1 METTLF
7 KEACLTNLTL
17 SCDANGMRAEITIS
31 DCSSRPTVQELLTLL
46 RNQHVVFGIDQSLL
60 KMIAKGVCAGGVQ
73 TVAIGKPA
81 RPGTPGRLEWCID
94 LSRTGK
100 PRELAD
106 GRVNLRDLQTH
117 CNVTRQQQL
126 VRVFPPV
133 SGEDGM
139 TVFGTPV
146 SPTPLEPLN
155 FTLGKGTCR
164 DENEPELIRAAI
176 EGAVVFD
183 GGTLQVVNRR
193 VITGDV
199 DYSTGNI
206 SFTGDM
212 KIAGT
217 VRAGFSVSV
226 TGDLFI
232 GGNVEDATV
241 LSGGSVTV
249 QGGASGSG
257 NGTVKAAD
265 TITVHHVSQF
275 LLHAEKAVQVE
286 EDALHCT
293 IHSDGPVRAR
303 SIVGGTVTAQEV
315 FAEVIGS
322 VAEIRT
328 VIDIAG
334 RARLSRER
342 YDLLKR
348 YGVVAAA
355 KAQEFEKLYLLV
367 RDGMDED
374 GYLKGFE
381 EQILASMK
389 DNTLES
395 IRTCRTI
402 QERIEKIDRMEET
415 QGESLIVSGVV
426 HPNTLLKVG
435 LEERLVREMERNVRL
450 TSGRGVHEK

>member
-1 METTLF
+1 
-7 KEACLTNLTL
+7 
-17 SCDANGMRAEITIS
+17 MRAEITIP
-31 DCSSRPTVQELLTLL
+31 DFHSRPTVQELVTQL

-60 KMIAKGVCAGGVQ
+60 KMIAKGACAGGVH
-73 TVAIGKPA
+73 TVATGKPA
-81 RPGTPGRLEWCID
+81 RPGIPGRLEWCID
-94 LSRTGK
+94 LSHAGK

-126 VRVFPPV
+126 VRAIAPV
-133 SGEDGM
+133 LGEAGM
-139 TVFGTPV
+139 TVFGTPIP
-146 SPTPLEPLN
+146 SAPLEPLN
-155 FTLGKGTCR
+155 FIAGKGTCR
-164 DENEPELIRAAI
+164 DENEPELIRSAI

-183 GGTLQVVNRR
+183 GRTLQVVNSR

-212 KIAGT
+212 KITGT
-217 VRAGFSVSV
+217 VRAGFSVEV
-226 TGDLFI
+226 TGDIYI
-232 GGNVEDATV
+232 GGNVEDAAV
-241 LSGGSVTV
+241 LSGGSVTI

-257 NGTVKAAD
+257 NGTVKAVES
-265 TITVHHVSQF
+265 ITVHHVSQF
-275 LLHAEKAVQVE
+275 LLHAEKSVRVE

-293 IHSDGPVRAR
+293 IHSDGTVRAR
-303 SIVGGTVTAQEV
+303 SIVGGAVTAQEV

-322 VAEIRT
+322 VAEVRT
-328 VIDIAG
+328 GIDIAG
-334 RARLSRER
+334 KERLSRER

-355 KAQEFEKLYLLV
+355 KAHEFEKMYLLV
-367 RDGMDED
+367 RDGMDDD
-374 GYLKGFE
+374 GYLNGFE
-381 EQILASMK
+381 EQTLASMK

-402 QERIEKIDRMEET
+402 QERIENIDRMEET
-415 QGESLIVSGVV
+415 LGDALIVAGVI

-435 LEERLVREMERNVRL
+435 MEERLVREKERNVRL